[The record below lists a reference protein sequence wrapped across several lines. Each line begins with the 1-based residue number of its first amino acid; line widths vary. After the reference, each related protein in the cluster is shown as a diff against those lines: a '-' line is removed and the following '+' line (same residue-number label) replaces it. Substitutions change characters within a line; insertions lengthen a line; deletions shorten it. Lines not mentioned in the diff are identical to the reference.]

1 MEIVLYLGI
10 AMTAGLIFNRIV
22 KKFNLPNV
30 TGYLLAGLI
39 AGPYVL
45 NLIPNEAVEQM
56 SIITNVAL
64 GFIAF
69 SIGGSFQISNI
80 KAIGG
85 KVLVITFFEACTAS
99 LFVTVSL
106 LIFGFPSPVALALGA
121 IAAATAPATTL
132 LVARQYNADGP
143 VTRMLLPVVAMD
155 DAICIIL
162 FSVMT
167 SIASVIANGSE
178 LSVSQMILD
187 PVREIGLSLIL
198 GAAVGAVVSFC
209 AKAFKSRANRI
220 AVIVCSIFL
229 CVSLADKFDLSSLL
243 VCMMNSAVMVNL
255 SKESDKMLD
264 VCDRWT
270 PPLFLLFFVISGAEL
285 NLSVLPQIGLIGVI
299 YLIARTLGKYFGA
312 TAGSAI
318 IKADKNII
326 KYLGFTLIPQAGVA
340 IAMSQLV
347 ISVLPEYG
355 EQIRAVILSAT
366 LVYELTGPLV
376 TKAALTSA
384 GEIKKPEKKKKKKTK
399 KSA

>member
-1 MEIVLYLGI
+1 MDVLLYLGI

-39 AGPYVL
+39 IGPYVL
-45 NLIPNEAVEQM
+45 NIVPEVAVEQM
-56 SIITNVAL
+56 GIITNVAL

-69 SIGGSFQISNI
+69 SIGGSFKISNI

-99 LFVTVSL
+99 LFVTLAVML
-106 LIFGFPSPVALALGA
+106 FGFPVPVALSLGA

-132 LVARQYNADGP
+132 LVARQYNAKGP
-143 VTRMLLPVVAMD
+143 VTSMLLPVVAMD

-162 FSVMT
+162 FSIMT
-167 SIASVIANGSE
+167 SIASVIANGTE
-178 LSVSQMILD
+178 LSVGEMILA

-198 GAAVGAVVSFC
+198 GAAAGFIVALC
-209 AKAFKSRANRI
+209 TKLFKSRANRI

-229 CVSLADKFDLSSLL
+229 CVALADKFDLSALL
-243 VCMMNSAVMVNL
+243 VCMMNSAIMVNF

-285 NLSVLPQIGLIGVI
+285 NLSVLKEIGLLGII
-299 YLIARTLGKYFGA
+299 YLVARTSGKYLGA
-312 TAGSAI
+312 TSGSAI
-318 IKADKNII
+318 VKADKNIV
-326 KYLGFTLIPQAGVA
+326 KYLGLTLIPQAGVA

-347 ISVLPEYG
+347 ITVLPRYG
-355 EQIRAVILSAT
+355 EQIRAVILAAT
-366 LVYELTGPLV
+366 LVYELTGPLI
-376 TKAALTSA
+376 TKSALSKA
-384 GEIKKPEKKKKKKTK
+384 GEIKKPEKAK
-399 KSA
+399 A

>member
-1 MEIVLYLGI
+1 
-10 AMTAGLIFNRIV
+10 MTAGLIFNRIV

-30 TGYLLAGLI
+30 TGYLISGLLI
-39 AGPYVL
+39 GPYVL
-45 NLIPNEAVEQM
+45 NLVPDLAVEQM
-56 SIITNVAL
+56 KIITNVAL

-69 SIGGSFQISNI
+69 SIGGSFKISNI
-80 KAIGG
+80 KAIGA

-99 LFVTVSL
+99 LLVTLAL
-106 LIFGFPSPVALALGA
+106 LALKFPTPVALSLGA

-132 LVARQYNADGP
+132 LVARQYNAKGP

-167 SIASVIANGSE
+167 SIASVIANGTE
-178 LSVSQMILD
+178 LSVWEMILD
-187 PVREIGLSLIL
+187 PVREIGFSLLL
-198 GAAVGAVVSFC
+198 GAAVGFVVTLCSM
-209 AKAFKSRANRI
+209 AFKSRANRI

-243 VCMMNSAVMVNL
+243 VCMMNSAIMVNF

-285 NLSVLPQIGLIGVI
+285 NLEILPQIGLIGI
-299 YLIARTLGKYFGA
+299 TYLAARTLGKCVGA

-318 IKADKNII
+318 VKAEKNIV

-347 ISVLPEYG
+347 MTVLPQYG
-355 EQIRAVILSAT
+355 EQIRAVILGAT
-366 LVYELTGPLV
+366 LVYELTGPLI
-376 TKAALTSA
+376 TKTALTKA
-384 GEIKKPEKKKKKKTK
+384 GEIESTKRKKAVK
-399 KSA
+399 A

>member
-384 GEIKKPEKKKKKKTK
+384 GEIKKPEKKKKTK

>member
-1 MEIVLYLGI
+1 MDIVLYLGI
-10 AMTAGLIFNRIV
+10 AMTAGLILNRIV
-22 KKFNLPNV
+22 KKINLPNV

-45 NLIPNEAVEQM
+45 NLIPSDAVEQM
-56 SIITNVAL
+56 GIITNVAL

-69 SIGGSFQISNI
+69 SIGGSFKFSDI

-99 LFVTVSL
+99 LFVTLALV
-106 LIFGFPSPVALALGA
+106 IFRFPMPVALALGA

-132 LVARQYNADGP
+132 LVARQYHADGP

-167 SIASVIANGSE
+167 SIAAVIENGTE
-178 LSVSQMILD
+178 LSVGEMILD
-187 PVREIGLSLIL
+187 PVREIGLSLLL
-198 GAAVGAVVSFC
+198 GAAVGCVVALCS
-209 AKAFKSRANRI
+209 KLFKSRANRI
-220 AVIVCSIFL
+220 AVIVCSIFI
-229 CVSLADKFDLSSLL
+229 CVALAEKFNISSLL

-299 YLIARTLGKYFGA
+299 YLIARTLGKYLGA

-318 IKADKNII
+318 IKADKNIT
-326 KYLGFTLIPQAGVA
+326 KYLGLTLIPQAGVA

-347 ISVLPEYG
+347 TGILPHYG
-355 EQIRAVILSAT
+355 EQIRAVVLCAT
-366 LVYELTGPLV
+366 LIYELTGPLV
-376 TKAALTSA
+376 TKAALTKA
-384 GEIKKPEKKKKKKTK
+384 GEIEKTKRKKKT
-399 KSA
+399 A

>member
-1 MEIVLYLGI
+1 MDVLLYLGI

-39 AGPYVL
+39 IGPYVL
-45 NLIPNEAVEQM
+45 NIVPEVAVEQM
-56 SIITNVAL
+56 GIITNVAL

-69 SIGGSFQISNI
+69 SIGGSFKISNI

-99 LFVTVSL
+99 LFVTLAVML
-106 LIFGFPSPVALALGA
+106 FGFPVPVALSLGA

-132 LVARQYNADGP
+132 LVARQYNAKGP
-143 VTRMLLPVVAMD
+143 VTSMLLPVVAMD

-162 FSVMT
+162 FSIMT
-167 SIASVIANGSE
+167 SIASVIANGTE
-178 LSVSQMILD
+178 LSVGEMILD

-198 GAAVGAVVSFC
+198 GAAAGFIVALC
-209 AKAFKSRANRI
+209 TKLFKSRANRI

-229 CVSLADKFDLSSLL
+229 CVALADKFDLSALL
-243 VCMMNSAVMVNL
+243 VCMMNSAIMVNF

-285 NLSVLPQIGLIGVI
+285 NLSVLKEIGLLGII
-299 YLIARTLGKYFGA
+299 YLVARTSGKYLGA
-312 TAGSAI
+312 TSGSAI
-318 IKADKNII
+318 VKADKNIV
-326 KYLGFTLIPQAGVA
+326 KYLGLTLIPQAGVA

-347 ISVLPEYG
+347 ITVLPRYG
-355 EQIRAVILSAT
+355 EQIRAVILAAT
-366 LVYELTGPLV
+366 LVYELTGPLI
-376 TKAALTSA
+376 TKSALSKA
-384 GEIKKPEKKKKKKTK
+384 GEIKKPEKAK
-399 KSA
+399 A

>member
-1 MEIVLYLGI
+1 
-10 AMTAGLIFNRIV
+10 MTAGLILNRIV
-22 KKFNLPNV
+22 KKINLPNV
-30 TGYLLAGLI
+30 TGYLLAGLLI
-39 AGPYVL
+39 GPYVL
-45 NLIPNEAVEQM
+45 KLLPTVAVEQM

-69 SIGGSFQISNI
+69 SIGGSFKISNI

-85 KVLVITFFEACTAS
+85 KVLVITVFEACTAS
-99 LFVTVSL
+99 LFVTCAL
-106 LIFGFPSPVALALGA
+106 LLFRFPTPVALALGA

-132 LVARQYNADGP
+132 LVARQYHADGP

-162 FSVMT
+162 FSVLT
-167 SIASVIANGSE
+167 SIAAVIENGTH
-178 LSVSQMILD
+178 LSVVEMILD
-187 PVREIGLSLIL
+187 PVREIGLSLAL
-198 GAAVGAVVSFC
+198 GAAIGFIVALCSRL
-209 AKAFKSRANRI
+209 FKSRANRI

-243 VCMMNSAVMVNL
+243 VCMMNSAIMVNF

-299 YLIARTLGKYFGA
+299 YLIARTAGKYLGA
-312 TAGSAI
+312 TAGSTI
-318 IKADKNII
+318 IKAEKNIR
-326 KYLGFTLIPQAGVA
+326 KYLGLTLIPQAGVA

-347 ISVLPEYG
+347 MGVLPTYG
-355 EQIRAVILSAT
+355 EQIRAVVLCAT
-366 LVYELTGPLV
+366 LVYELTGPLI
-376 TKAALTSA
+376 TKAALTKA
-384 GEIKKPEKKKKKKTK
+384 GEIKKPEKRKKQT
-399 KSA
+399 A

>member
-1 MEIVLYLGI
+1 MDILLYLGI

-22 KKFNLPNV
+22 KKLGLPNV
-30 TGYLLAGLI
+30 TGYLVAGLLI
-39 AGPYVL
+39 GPYVL
-45 NLIPNEAVEQM
+45 NIVPEIAVEEM
-56 SIITNVAL
+56 GLITNVAL

-69 SIGGSFQISNI
+69 SIGGSFRISDI

-99 LFVTVSL
+99 LLVTLAL
-106 LIFGFPSPVALALGA
+106 LLFGFEAPVALSLGA

-132 LVARQYNADGP
+132 LVARQYKAKGP
-143 VTRMLLPVVAMD
+143 VTSMLLPVVAMD
-155 DAICIIL
+155 DAICIVL
-162 FSVMT
+162 FSIMT
-167 SIASVIANGSE
+167 SIASVLANGTE
-178 LSVSQMILD
+178 LSVWEMILD
-187 PVREIGLSLIL
+187 PVREIGFSLLL
-198 GAAVGAVVSFC
+198 GAAVGFVVAFC
-209 AKAFKSRANRI
+209 SKAFKSRANRI

-243 VCMMNSAVMVNL
+243 VCMMNSAIMVNF

-285 NLSVLPQIGLIGVI
+285 NLEILPQIGLIGII
-299 YLIARTLGKYFGA
+299 YLIARTAGKCLGA

-318 IKADKNII
+318 IKADKQII

-347 ISVLPEYG
+347 MTILPQYG
-355 EQIRAVILSAT
+355 EQIRAVILGAT
-366 LVYELTGPLV
+366 LVYELTGPLI
-376 TKAALTSA
+376 TKVALTKA
-384 GEIKKPEKKKKKKTK
+384 GEIESTKRKKAVK
-399 KSA
+399 A

>member
-1 MEIVLYLGI
+1 
-10 AMTAGLIFNRIV
+10 MTAGLIFNRIV

-30 TGYLLAGLI
+30 TGYLIAGLLI
-39 AGPYVL
+39 GPYVL
-45 NLIPNEAVEQM
+45 NFVPDLAVEQM
-56 SIITNVAL
+56 KIITNVAL

-69 SIGGSFQISNI
+69 SIGGSFKISNI
-80 KAIGG
+80 KAIGA

-99 LFVTVSL
+99 LLVTLAL
-106 LIFGFPSPVALALGA
+106 LALKFPTPVALSLGA

-132 LVARQYNADGP
+132 LVARQYNAKGP

-167 SIASVIANGSE
+167 SIASVIANGTE
-178 LSVSQMILD
+178 LSVWEMILD
-187 PVREIGLSLIL
+187 PVREIGLSLLL
-198 GAAVGAVVSFC
+198 GAAVGFVVTLCSV
-209 AKAFKSRANRI
+209 AFKSRANRI

-243 VCMMNSAVMVNL
+243 VCMMNSAIMVNF

-285 NLSVLPQIGLIGVI
+285 NLEILPQIGLIGI
-299 YLIARTLGKYFGA
+299 TYLVARTLGKCVGA

-318 IKADKNII
+318 VKAEKNIV

-347 ISVLPEYG
+347 ITVLPQYG
-355 EQIRAVILSAT
+355 EQIRAVILGAT
-366 LVYELTGPLV
+366 LVYELTGPLI
-376 TKAALTSA
+376 TKMALTKA
-384 GEIKKPEKKKKKKTK
+384 GEIEPNKRKKAVK
-399 KSA
+399 A

>member
-1 MEIVLYLGI
+1 
-10 AMTAGLIFNRIV
+10 MTAGLIFNRIV

-39 AGPYVL
+39 IGPYVL
-45 NLIPNEAVEQM
+45 NIVPEVAVEQM
-56 SIITNVAL
+56 GIITNVAL

-69 SIGGSFQISNI
+69 SIGGSFKISNI

-99 LFVTVSL
+99 LFVTLAVML
-106 LIFGFPSPVALALGA
+106 FGFPVPVALSLGA

-132 LVARQYNADGP
+132 LVARQYNAKGP
-143 VTRMLLPVVAMD
+143 VTSMLLPVVAMD

-162 FSVMT
+162 FSIMT
-167 SIASVIANGSE
+167 SIASVIANGTE
-178 LSVSQMILD
+178 LSVGEMILD

-198 GAAVGAVVSFC
+198 GAAAGFIVALC
-209 AKAFKSRANRI
+209 TKLFKSRANRI

-229 CVSLADKFDLSSLL
+229 CVALADKFDLSALL
-243 VCMMNSAVMVNL
+243 VCMMNSAIMVNF

-285 NLSVLPQIGLIGVI
+285 NLSVLKEIGLLGII
-299 YLIARTLGKYFGA
+299 YLVARTSGKYLGA
-312 TAGSAI
+312 TSGSAI
-318 IKADKNII
+318 VKADKNIV
-326 KYLGFTLIPQAGVA
+326 KYLGLTLIPQAGVA

-347 ISVLPEYG
+347 ITVLPRYG
-355 EQIRAVILSAT
+355 EQIRAVILAAT
-366 LVYELTGPLV
+366 LVYELTGPLI
-376 TKAALTSA
+376 TKSALSKA
-384 GEIKKPEKKKKKKTK
+384 GEIKKPEKAK
-399 KSA
+399 A